1 MGNMNFTLIF
11 DSGEKSFI
19 EEKLLPLVQDIISGS
34 ILFDSDNLPEIAPG
48 EQLLLYLSDNQIKT
62 LLPVLSSTKSVLAV
76 MPHPGATR
84 FCTITG
90 VDPKV
95 EKAVEHLK
103 ENSGTVE
110 LDLLYCNDRPVISS
124 VVIGST
130 FQLAT
135 SNFFK
140 KISIWKRVRNFIG
153 IFLKLSP
160 FKVEITQ
167 KNGNVI
173 KTAVAGIIVST
184 HKNNSLLSGFIPEE
198 SFFNDGML
206 HALLVCPRS
215 VMELIRY
222 AISSLWDNNKLPG
235 FGAHIKT
242 DKLLLKSPEGNLAFT
257 EDGNTHS
264 ASEIEFEVK
273 KKLIEVIPGSM
284 LKIPEETPKSNEIS
298 KIQSLPGGEAANE
311 LSSGKL
317 PFIRRA
323 STEEFKDLFLIIRD
337 NARLKSTYLVLMV
350 LSTTLATLGL
360 FANSSPVVIGA
371 MILAPLMSP
380 IISLSM
386 ASLRQDRR
394 LVLNSS
400 YTIIAGLGL
409 SFAFA
414 IFITLITPIHTPN
427 SEILARTSP
436 NLLDLGIAVIS
447 GIAGAYAHAREEV
460 AKTLAGV
467 AIAVAL
473 VPPLAVAG
481 IGFGWMDWNI
491 FSGAILLLFTN
502 LAGMVLAASVTFMFL
517 GFSPFRLATRA
528 VFISFLIVIL
538 FSIPLALG
546 FNRMIYEHKVV
557 QTLDGWATEEA
568 VIRDVHVQSIKP
580 LRLSIRIVSSNP
592 LDDKEIDNIKNQIE
606 EMVGQT
612 VELEITTSMHR

>member
-1 MGNMNFTLIF
+1 MNFTLIF

-34 ILFDSDNLPEIAPG
+34 IIFDSDNLPEIAPG

-337 NARLKSTYLVLMV
+337 NARLKSTYMVLMV
-350 LSTTLATLGL
+350 LSTSLATLGL

-394 LVLNSS
+394 LVLSSS

-414 IFITLITPIHTPN
+414 IFITLITPIHTAN